1 MQLVLDEIDIY
12 QNSFEYE
19 KKISSQKYYNL
30 NHKLNKL
37 NNFTLDYNPIADKSV
52 IINSEEK
59 SKKMFVFFFSI
70 VGLLISLIIITIKTL
85 LIKKSSY

>member
-19 KKISSQKYYNL
+19 KKISSQKHYNL
-30 NHKLNKL
+30 NHRLNKL

-52 IINSEEK
+52 IIASEGK
-59 SKKMFVFFFSI
+59 SKKILVFFFLSR
-70 VGLLISLIIITIKTL
+70 VYLFH
-85 LIKKSSY
+85 